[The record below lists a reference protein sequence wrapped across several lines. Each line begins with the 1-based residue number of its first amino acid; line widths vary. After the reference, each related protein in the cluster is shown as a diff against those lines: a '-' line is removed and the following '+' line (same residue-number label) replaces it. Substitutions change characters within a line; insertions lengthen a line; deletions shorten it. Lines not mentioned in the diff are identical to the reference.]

1 MNSKY
6 MPVKLNSEEIE
17 IHEWLKD
24 FFGFRDQHGE
34 NSQTI
39 KQAEVV
45 ALNVLR
51 GLFGDN
57 LRDIFRRES
66 RDRLIEIR
74 AIQREKIKK
83 SNTLRRPN

>member
-45 ALNVLR
+45 AFNVLR